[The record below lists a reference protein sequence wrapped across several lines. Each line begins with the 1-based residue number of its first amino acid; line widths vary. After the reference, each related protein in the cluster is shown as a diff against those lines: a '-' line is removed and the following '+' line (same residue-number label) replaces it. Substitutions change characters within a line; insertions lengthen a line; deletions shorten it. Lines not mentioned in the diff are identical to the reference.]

1 MATPYP
7 YQPSPNRPAD
17 ENLPEV
23 APAEYRTDGT
33 NLPEV
38 VPNTPQQPGSQP
50 YHPLHGYYSPQD
62 KYPAYFDDAPKLPKE
77 DGPIGP
83 GQPPVYSAGVYASV
97 SPQWAAA
104 GIAPGVGSPV
114 SPATALSP
122 EGAAP
127 WQPFPSPNTAE
138 LNGNGNGD
146 GNRDIDEKAA
156 AAKGEKRICG
166 IRKKLF
172 MIIAGLVA
180 LVVIAAAVG
189 GGVGGAIAAK
199 EGDDE
204 GKPQAAETTA
214 VSTVTTTTESE
225 RYASMLRSYE
235 LETVR

>member
-1 MATPYP
+1 MTTPYP
-7 YQPSPNRPAD
+7 YQPAPNRAAD

-38 VPNTPQQPGSQP
+38 VPNTPQQPGVQP
-50 YHPLHGYYSPQD
+50 YYPPHGYYSPQD

-77 DGPIGP
+77 DNPVGLE
-83 GQPPVYSAGVYASV
+83 QPPVYSAGAYAPV
-97 SPQWAAA
+97 SPQWAA
-104 GIAPGVGSPV
+104 GGVVPGVGSPV

-127 WQPFPSPNTAE
+127 WQPFPNTAG
-138 LNGNGNGD
+138 LNGNENGD
-146 GNRDIDEKAA
+146 GNGGVDEKAAA

-172 MIIAGLVA
+172 LIIAGLVA

-189 GGVGGAIAAK
+189 GGVGGAITAK
-199 EGDDE
+199 REDDDE

-214 VSTVTTTTESE
+214 VSTATTTESE
-225 RYASMLRSYE
+225 RYV
-235 LETVR
+235 LES